1 METIAKFS
9 TGALT
14 SYPIMAYFY
23 GNSVLNSMGQKWS
36 LPLVMSVG
44 GGLGYLLSDYTHD
57 AFMNTLHVSQKFST
71 PASALLNIGADAAA
85 VVATLGVL
93 NPESI
98 NEIEKMK
105 LLLASGGSAIA
116 SHYVY
121 QNFVRPM
128 YFSDS
133 SYGY

>member
-1 METIAKFS
+1 METIAKFT
-9 TGALT
+9 TGSLV
-14 SYPIMAYFY
+14 SYPIMSYFY
-23 GNSVLNSMGQKWS
+23 GGNVLNSMGQKWS
-36 LPLVMSVG
+36 LPMVMSVG
-44 GGLGYLLSDYTHD
+44 AGLGYLISDYTHD
-57 AFMNTLHVSQKFST
+57 TFMNTLHVSEKFST
-71 PASALLNIGADAAA
+71 PASAVLNVAADAAG
-85 VVATLGVL
+85 VVGTLAVL
-93 NPESI
+93 NPEAV

-128 YFSDS
+128 YFTDS